1 MDVHAQ
7 LADFALQIVA
17 GLAVTSLVRR
27 HGGQTQTPAQP
38 GPVVPQFHAVPAQR
52 RDPGGLHTA
61 GPAADHHD
69 PAGFPG
75 GADGEGVQ
83 RLPARADIQ
92 GALDLPILGGTVVA
106 ALVARDAMD
115 DVVEAAL
122 PELVGI
128 VRIGN
133 ERPAD
138 TQDVGLAGFQRV
150 QLDFGPVDLA
160 RRHDGNPHGFADV
173 FRKIEVHAVL
183 VVHVGYRAHIRIHPG
198 GDTQRGN
205 AQRLKVPCDADGK
218 LHVDAALAQFVPD
231 DAAGDGVV
239 LAHKLAGA
247 ADDFRDEAHPGME
260 TAAVAVAPLIGER
273 RHERADQIPVR
284 AVQLAG
290 VKARFLGAAHGLR
303 VIFDILFDLAGFQHP
318 GRVVFRLEYGMGFR
332 LEIGRRDGLKTG
344 CPGIGFPSGMVQL
357 RGDEAIVAVH
367 GLGEPAKAGDAG
379 VVMNKNLSA
388 EVAVRPD
395 AEGADDDHRHPAHG
409 AAFGIGDFRVA
420 DGTVFGHVHRHG
432 RHDEPV
438 FKAEGAD

>member
-1 MDVHAQ
+1 M
-7 LADFALQIVA
+7 
-17 GLAVTSLVRR
+17 
-27 HGGQTQTPAQP
+27 
-38 GPVVPQFHAVPAQR
+38 
-52 RDPGGLHTA
+52 
-61 GPAADHHD
+61 
-69 PAGFPG
+69 
-75 GADGEGVQ
+75 
-83 RLPARADIQ
+83 
-92 GALDLPILGGTVVA
+92 
-106 ALVARDAMD
+106 
-115 DVVEAAL
+115 
-122 PELVGI
+122 
-128 VRIGN
+128 
-133 ERPAD
+133 
-138 TQDVGLAGFQRV
+138 
-150 QLDFGPVDLA
+150 
-160 RRHDGNPHGFADV
+160 
-173 FRKIEVHAVL
+173 L

-303 VIFDILFDLAGFQHP
+303 VIFDVLFDLAGFQHP

-395 AEGADDDHRHPAHG
+395 AEGTDDDHRHPASR

-438 FKAEGAD
+438 FEAEGADGNGLEQWSVVHGGGSRKKGVSGVPRAAARGSRRGIAGADEPVPAVPQASRRETGLTARMRRPIPDAWRPESCRAQRSRRWPCRAAACAPVHGPASFQADSRR